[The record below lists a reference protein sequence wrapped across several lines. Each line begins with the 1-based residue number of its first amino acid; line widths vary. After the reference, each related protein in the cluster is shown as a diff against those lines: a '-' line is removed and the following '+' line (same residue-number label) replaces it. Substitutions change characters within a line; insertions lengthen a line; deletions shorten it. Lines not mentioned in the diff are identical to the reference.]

1 MREVKFRAWDT
12 FKKNMFTPSSV
23 ANGVARVIRRCN
35 IDDPV
40 IKGSDGC
47 NYYKDWDVEQA
58 VINSILM
65 QYTGLNDCEG
75 TEIYEGDVI
84 EDDEHYYSVVSWD
97 ENDFMFVAS
106 DFGALCDYNGTKIK
120 VIGNIH
126 QNPELIK

>member
-1 MREVKFRAWDT
+1 MREIKFQLYNDEDNRMEKVTGMEWNEGHSAWIC
-12 FKKNMFTPSSV
+12 SSDFEGESSEWNV
-23 ANGVARVIRRCN
+23 PMIIR
-35 IDDPV
+35 
-40 IKGSDGC
+40 
-47 NYYKDWDVEQA
+47 
-58 VINSILM
+58 
-65 QYTGLNDCEG
+65 QYTGLKDCEG
-75 TEIYEGDVI
+75 VEIYEGDVI